1 MASNQANGKQSHVL
15 TNYCSFLSS
24 GSLAERIGSLSEDGN
39 SIQPLA
45 FASGTRLR
53 NLYEVIS
60 AGDARIIA
68 SGDPLD
74 RSSTKVLAPINGR
87 DILCVGKNYAAH
99 AMEFNKSG
107 YDSSDKTDQPT
118 HPVIFTKRFTSIIA
132 DGEEIY
138 PHPKFTSTVD
148 YEGELG
154 VIIGKTGFRVSEA
167 DAMDFVWGYTICND
181 VTARERQRDHKQF
194 YIGKSPDTFCPMG
207 PIAVPKER
215 FKMPLTVQTRVNGA
229 LRQNATTDDLI
240 FSIPYLIMTLSEA
253 QTLMPGDVL
262 ATGTPAGV
270 GFGQNPPTYLE
281 PGDEVSVSITGL
293 GSLTNRIASNS
304 SANPTMKR
312 LEENSSHIRECN
324 AARTPD
330 GNGLS
335 WINGKAI
342 HYQKSGTENG
352 PPAVFVHGLGGT
364 MDYWQP
370 LIQAGKL
377 SSTYALHLYDFEG
390 HGLSPTS
397 PLSELT
403 LDSLADDLKGLF
415 DHGGITGG
423 AVLFAHSLGCLIA
436 VHFILKY
443 PSLVSKLVLIGPPP
457 SPLPEAG
464 SKGSYARAAL
474 ARSKGMTAV
483 VDAVVSAGVSEKT
496 KRHSSLSVTA
506 VRLSLLGQ
514 DPEGYAKACSALAR
528 SMDPPLDF
536 SRISAD
542 TLIITGSDD
551 KVSPPQLCEKYKDE
565 LQRCKGLEILPDVG
579 HWHVFE
585 DPEGVAGALA
595 QTL

>member
-1 MASNQANGKQSHVL
+1 MSLSQANGTQSHVL
-15 TNYCSFLSS
+15 TNYCSY
-24 GSLAERIGSLSEDGN
+24 LAPDSQTERIGSLSEDGN

-45 FASGTRLR
+45 FASGTPLT
-53 NLYEVIS
+53 NLYEVIN
-60 AGDARIIA
+60 AGDSRIIA
-68 SGDPLD
+68 SGDQLD
-74 RSSTKVLAPINGR
+74 RSSIKLLAPINGR

-99 AMEFNKSG
+99 ATEFNKSG
-107 YDSSDKTDQPT
+107 YDSSDKADQPT
-118 HPVIFTKRFTSIIA
+118 HPVIFTKRFSSIIA

-138 PHPKFTSTVD
+138 PHPKFTSTID

-154 VIIGKTGFRVSEA
+154 VIIGKTGFRISEA
-167 DAMDFVWGYTICND
+167 DAMEYVWGYTICND

-194 YIGKSPDTFCPMG
+194 YIGKSPDTFGPMG

-215 FKMPLTVQTRVNGA
+215 LRMPLTVQTRVNGA
-229 LRQNATTDDLI
+229 LRQEANTDDLI
-240 FSIPYLIMTLSEA
+240 FSIPFLIMTLSEG

-270 GFGQNPPTYLE
+270 GFGQDPPTYLE

-293 GSLTNRIASNS
+293 GSLTNRIASKS
-304 SANPTMKR
+304 SKNPTVKQV
-312 LEENSSHIRECN
+312 EESSSRIRGSN
-324 AARTPD
+324 TAKAPN

-335 WINGKAI
+335 WINGKRV
-342 HYQKSGTENG
+342 HYQKSGVDNG

-364 MDYWQP
+364 MDYWAP
-370 LIQAGKL
+370 LISAGDL
-377 SSTYALHLYDFEG
+377 GSTYALHLYDFEG

-415 DHGGITGG
+415 DHGGIPEG

-436 VHFILKY
+436 VHFVLKH
-443 PSLVSKLVLIGPPP
+443 PGLVSKLILAGPPP

-474 ARSKGMTAV
+474 ARSNGMSAV
-483 VDAVVSAGVSEKT
+483 VDAVVCAGLSEKT
-496 KRHSSLSVTA
+496 KASRAVSVAA

-514 DPEGYAKACSALAR
+514 DPEGYAKACSALAK
-528 SMDPPLDF
+528 STNTYLDF
-536 SRISAD
+536 SRIPAD
-542 TLIITGSDD
+542 TLIITGTED
-551 KVSPPQLCEKYKDE
+551 KISPPQLCKKYNDA
-565 LQRCKGLEILPDVG
+565 LQGRKGLKILQDVG

-585 DPEGVAGALA
+585 DPEGVVGALS
-595 QTL
+595 QIL